1 MGLQSRGERY
11 LVMLGEEAMTFD
23 SMKVAVK
30 YLRALMVPTGVED
43 ATSARVNLT
52 SAFAD
57 AISKIERGA
66 DRPISFPA

>member
-1 MGLQSRGERY
+1 MA
-11 LVMLGEEAMTFD
+11 VD

-43 ATSARVNLT
+43 ATSARVDLT

-57 AISKIERGA
+57 AISKIEQGA
-66 DRPISFPA
+66 DRPVSFPA